1 MPAVGGLMMI
11 KTKRCGVYESRAGA
25 KIWASLTPGKFKREK
40 YREYKDMRPGKE
52 SIKRRACHP
61 PFF

>member
-1 MPAVGGLMMI
+1 MDQLDAKGIQNGG
-11 KTKRCGVYESRAGA
+11 
-25 KIWASLTPGKFKREK
+25 K
-40 YREYKDMRPGKE
+40 YGEYKDMRPGKE